1 MDINIVTVANIPRDC
16 CNPLYLFKHKILGD
30 DDMKSVNDKDIR
42 ISQDVVSFQTHNFE
56 LYCDPNR
63 MQVRSGN
70 ISLSTVLSDMT
81 LNILRLS
88 QSVPKAIGI
97 NATFRF
103 ATDEISLL
111 KFCHKCSPTDAF
123 GPMADN
129 AVMLDLSF
137 LDWNH
142 APGDGEP
149 DAVYNIKRLTD
160 ISKQEKAVQLS
171 VNNHYAIN
179 NGFPE
184 AAKYLSESA
193 KRHEL
198 FFDKCQ
204 QFLKSIQ

>member
-1 MDINIVTVANIPRDC
+1 MTVANISRDC
-16 CNPLYLFKHKILGD
+16 CNPLYLFKHKVIGE

-42 ISQDVVSFQTHNFE
+42 ISQDVVSFKTHNFE

-63 MQVRSGN
+63 MQVRSDN
-70 ISLSTVLSDMT
+70 ISLSTILSDIT
-81 LNILRLS
+81 LNIIRLS
-88 QSVPKAIGI
+88 QSAPKAIGI

-103 ATDEISLL
+103 ATDEISFLR
-111 KFCHKCSPTDAF
+111 FSHKCSPNDAF

-129 AVMLDLSF
+129 ALLLDLSF

-142 APGDGEP
+142 NPGDGEP

-160 ISKQEKAVQLS
+160 ISKEEKAVQLS
-171 VNNHYAIN
+171 VNNHYVIN
-179 NGFPE
+179 NGIDE

-198 FFDKCQ
+198 FFEKCQ

>member
-1 MDINIVTVANIPRDC
+1 MTVANISRDC
-16 CNPLYLFKHKILGD
+16 CNPIYLFKHKVIGE

-42 ISQDVVSFQTHNFE
+42 ISQDVVSFKTRNFE

-63 MQVRSGN
+63 MQVRSDN
-70 ISLSTVLSDMT
+70 ISLSTILSDIT
-81 LNILRLS
+81 LNIIRLS
-88 QSVPKAIGI
+88 QSAPKAIGI

-103 ATDEISLL
+103 ATDEISFLR
-111 KFCHKCSPTDAF
+111 FSHKCSPNDAF

-129 AVMLDLSF
+129 AIMLDLSF

-160 ISKQEKAVQLS
+160 ISKEEKAVQLS
-171 VNNHYAIN
+171 VNNHYVIN
-179 NGFPE
+179 NGIDE

-198 FFDKCQ
+198 FFEKCQ